1 MPPSFRV
8 AGVRCHA
15 GAGIKHTLALDNWR
29 ISSFVA
35 ITTVSHLNH
44 LQLCMKKTQVLII
57 DEHPNVRR
65 ALAARLATTPHI
77 QVMATAAG
85 LQEGL
90 SVAALKRPD
99 VVLLGLR
106 TQDEL
111 RDTAPIQRLSSELAT
126 FGASLIVL
134 TTYAVDE
141 ERMQI
146 MDAGAKRYLLKNI
159 DSRRLIAE
167 INALVPKAPAVR

>member
-1 MPPSFRV
+1 V
-8 AGVRCHA
+8 
-15 GAGIKHTLALDNWR
+15 
-29 ISSFVA
+29 
-35 ITTVSHLNH
+35 
-44 LQLCMKKTQVLII
+44 
-57 DEHPNVRR
+57 
-65 ALAARLATTPHI
+65 
-77 QVMATAAG
+77 
-85 LQEGL
+85 GL

>member
-1 MPPSFRV
+1 
-8 AGVRCHA
+8 
-15 GAGIKHTLALDNWR
+15 
-29 ISSFVA
+29 
-35 ITTVSHLNH
+35 
-44 LQLCMKKTQVLII
+44 
-57 DEHPNVRR
+57 
-65 ALAARLATTPHI
+65 
-77 QVMATAAG
+77 
-85 LQEGL
+85 
-90 SVAALKRPD
+90 VAALTRPD

>member
-77 QVMATAAG
+77 QVMATAA
-85 LQEGL
+85 
-90 SVAALKRPD
+90 
-99 VVLLGLR
+99 
-106 TQDEL
+106 EL